1 MGASFFRDS
10 GTDDPEIRKHM
21 LSLYE
26 AVVADYS
33 DATLFQRRLGPE
45 SKQKLYFLDK
55 LLVLT

>member
-1 MGASFFRDS
+1 
-10 GTDDPEIRKHM
+10 M

-26 AVVADYS
+26 AVAADYS

-45 SKQKLYFLDK
+45 LKQKLCFQNN